1 VTGNSTHIQGGHLQE
16 GSKTGL
22 VGRGLRPP
30 RDSMRTTLLSQS
42 WQPGRLMSIAGPMK
56 SQIGELVPSTLAR
69 HSTPCELGDTSAR
82 RGYDSKLANGPI
94 SIQICISWC
103 MPTLIP
109 TCQLRMSLNEGRVS
123 CNGDGGRWGYFPL
136 LFFLFVTGFRFR
148 GGILPSR
155 PCLHLGGTPSLPSLF
170 LCPQLLIT
178 GTVTPCGTR

>member
-1 VTGNSTHIQGGHLQE
+1 VTDNSTHIQGGHLQE

-22 VGRGLRPP
+22 VGWGLRPP
-30 RDSMRTTLLSQS
+30 RDSTRTTLLSQS

-109 TCQLRMSLNEGRVS
+109 ACQLRMSLNEGRVS
-123 CNGDGGRWGYFPL
+123 CNGDGGRWGYSPSSSSSLSQDSGSEEVSSPL
-136 LFFLFVTGFRFR
+136 ALASIWAALQACLLYFCARNFS
-148 GGILPSR
+148 SR
-155 PCLHLGGTPSLPSLF
+155 A
-170 LCPQLLIT
+170 Q
-178 GTVTPCGTR
+178 